1 MTQPSRE
8 HSTKLELSGALD
20 LKMYYWHDTVTL
32 TFDLEIPSPVTC
44 NTRNSITKEISII
57 FLLSY
62 ETKYHTE

>member
-1 MTQPSRE
+1 MTQPSFGE

-20 LKMYYWHDTVTL
+20 LKIYYWHDTV